1 MVPATTLLHRTNVLG
16 RRRHCAATKEE
27 ANRRQADSFLAELCS
42 AVGAGVA
49 RGARAPPIFGDKGTK
64 STLNFICLHDF

>member
-1 MVPATTLLHRTNVLG
+1 MVPATTLLHGTNVLG
-16 RRRHCAATKEE
+16 RRRRAATKEE

-64 STLNFICLHDF
+64 STLNLICLHDF

>member
-16 RRRHCAATKEE
+16 RRRRAATKEE

-42 AVGAGVA
+42 AVGTGGA

-64 STLNFICLHDF
+64 STLNFICLHEF